1 MKHLEDH
8 KLNYFQH
15 LRMALKYA
23 ILLSALSVVALV
35 HGLFPFA
42 FKTVVSKNLT
52 KLSKKK

>member
-15 LRMALKYA
+15 LKLALKYA

-35 HGLFPFA
+35 HGFFPFA
-42 FKTVVSKNLT
+42 FKTVVSENLT
-52 KLSKKK
+52 KLTQRK

>member
-1 MKHLEDH
+1 MKHLKDH

-35 HGLFPFA
+35 HGFFPFA
-42 FKTVVSKNLT
+42 FKTVVSTNLT